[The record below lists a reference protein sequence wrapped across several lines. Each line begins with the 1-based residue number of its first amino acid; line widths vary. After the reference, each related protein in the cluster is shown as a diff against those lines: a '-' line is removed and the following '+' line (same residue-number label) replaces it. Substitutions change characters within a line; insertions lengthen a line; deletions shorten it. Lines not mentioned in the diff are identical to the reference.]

1 MKEKGRLKMDEM
13 STVIKNRLTE
23 IESFTNTLEKHGL
36 SLQRDLTATLQ
47 VNVGRLCDLSCCHC
61 HQEAGPGC
69 SEVMDLQTMDAI
81 ISYARRSQFKV
92 IDITGGAPELV
103 PQIDYLIQNLAQ
115 LAPMLLFRTNLTA
128 MLGRS
133 EWLPNLLKKHQVAI
147 VASLPSLN
155 PRQFV
160 AQRGEGALE
169 KSFTML
175 KQLNKIGYG
184 LEGSGLT
191 LDLVANPSGAFL
203 PANQTQ
209 QQMKFRQDLLRKEGI
224 VFNDLLMLTNVPLGR
239 FREWLVRSGNLE
251 GYMKRLTSS
260 FNPAIVPGLMCRSQV
275 AVSWDGYMYDCDFN
289 LAIGQWHG
297 DERCHISLMP
307 GAPEPGTPIATGV
320 HCYACTA
327 GSGSS
332 CGGAIAA

>member
-1 MKEKGRLKMDEM
+1 MAEYEVLN
-13 STVIKNRLTE
+13 NRLIDTE
-23 IESFTNTLEKHGL
+23 IFTNTLDKHGI
-36 SLQRDLTATLQ
+36 SLKRDLTATLQ
-47 VNVGRLCDLSCCHC
+47 VNVGRLCDLACCHC

-69 SEVMDLQTMDAI
+69 SEVMDLQTMDEI
-81 ISYARRSQFKV
+81 IAYARRVRFKV

-103 PQIDYLIQNLAQ
+103 PRIDYFIENLA
-115 LAPMLLFRTNLTA
+115 LFTPRLLFRTNLTA
-128 MLGRS
+128 MVGCC
-133 EWLPNLLKKHQVAI
+133 EWLPQLLKMHQVVI

-155 PRQFV
+155 VRQAV
-160 AQRGEGALE
+160 SQRGEGTLE
-169 KSFTML
+169 KSFAML
-175 KQLNKIGYG
+175 KHLNEIGYG
-184 LEGSGLT
+184 REGSGLS

-203 PANQTQ
+203 SANQGQ
-209 QQMKFRQDLLRKEGI
+209 QQMKFRRDLLRKEGI

-289 LAIGQWHG
+289 LATGQWHG
-297 DERCHISLMP
+297 DERRHISLMP
-307 GAPEPGTPIATGV
+307 GAPEPGTSIATGV

>member
-1 MKEKGRLKMDEM
+1 MKEKGRLKMAEM
-13 STVIKNRLTE
+13 STVINNRLTE
-23 IESFTNTLEKHGL
+23 IESFTNTLEKYGL

-103 PQIDYLIQNLAQ
+103 PQIDYLIENLAQ
-115 LAPMLLFRTNLTA
+115 LAPRLLFRTNLTA

-133 EWLPNLLKKHQVAI
+133 EWLPKLLKKYQVAI

-160 AQRGEGALE
+160 SQRGEGALE

-175 KQLNKIGYG
+175 KQLNEIGYG

-203 PANQTQ
+203 PANQAQ
-209 QQMKFRQDLLRKEGI
+209 MRMKFRQDLLRKQGI
-224 VFNDLLMLTNVPLGR
+224 VFNDLLMLANVPLGR
-239 FREWLVRSGNLE
+239 FRNWLEASGNLKE
-251 GYMKRLTSS
+251 YMERLTAS
-260 FNPAIVPGLMCRSQV
+260 FNPSIITGLMCRSQV
-275 AVSWDGYMYDCDFN
+275 AVSWDGYIYDCDFN
-289 LAIGQWHG
+289 LATGQWLGEELRHVSSM
-297 DERCHISLMP
+297 R
-307 GAPEPGTPIATGV
+307 GAPEPGTSIATGV

-327 GSGSS
+327 GAGSS
-332 CGGAIAA
+332 CGGALAA